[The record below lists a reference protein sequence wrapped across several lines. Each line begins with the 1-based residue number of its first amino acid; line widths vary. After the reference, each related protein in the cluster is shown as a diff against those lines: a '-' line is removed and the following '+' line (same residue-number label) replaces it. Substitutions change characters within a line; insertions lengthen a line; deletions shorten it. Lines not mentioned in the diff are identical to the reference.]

1 MEAIREICTIK
12 QGNLVLQL
20 PQQFWDCEVEV
31 IVLPLQKKTHTPKK
45 SLCGA
50 LHQYA
55 KPDYISQEK
64 LAWQTSVSDDDTH

>member
-1 MEAIREICTIK
+1 MEAIREICTVK

-31 IVLPLQKKTHTPKK
+31 IILPLQKKSSAQKK
-45 SLCGA
+45 SLRGV

-55 KPDYISQEK
+55 QPDYISQEK
-64 LAWQTSVSDDDTH
+64 LAWQASVSDNDNY

>member
-12 QGNLVLQL
+12 QGNLILQL
-20 PQQFWDCEVEV
+20 PQLFWDCEVEV
-31 IVLPLQKKTHTPKK
+31 IILPLREKTYTPKK

-55 KPDYISQEK
+55 KPDYISQEE
-64 LAWQTSVSDDDTH
+64 LAWQTAVSDDDTH